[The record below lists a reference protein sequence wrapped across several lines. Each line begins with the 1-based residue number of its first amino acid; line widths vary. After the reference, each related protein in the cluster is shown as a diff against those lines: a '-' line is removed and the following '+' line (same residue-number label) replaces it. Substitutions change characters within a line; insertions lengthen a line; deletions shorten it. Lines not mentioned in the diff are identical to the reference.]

1 MRNVGIVGIG
11 QCPVAEHWD
20 RSLRDIATEA
30 VTAALHDAGDPTPG
44 ALYVGNMLAGQLT
57 GQENVATAV
66 ADAAGLLPTEAIKTE
81 AACAAGGAAASG
93 GCVWRGWYAAW
104 FWYCRCATRTKPEW
118 EGPGD

>member
-30 VTAALHDAGDPTPG
+30 VTAALHDAGDPAPG
-44 ALYVGNMLAGQLT
+44 ALYVGNMLAGQLA

-66 ADAAGLLPTEAIKTE
+66 ADS
-81 AACAAGGAAASG
+81 AASAPSS
-93 GCVWRGWYAAW
+93 VIPPA
-104 FWYCRCATRTKPEW
+104 KPTLN
-118 EGPGD
+118 DAL